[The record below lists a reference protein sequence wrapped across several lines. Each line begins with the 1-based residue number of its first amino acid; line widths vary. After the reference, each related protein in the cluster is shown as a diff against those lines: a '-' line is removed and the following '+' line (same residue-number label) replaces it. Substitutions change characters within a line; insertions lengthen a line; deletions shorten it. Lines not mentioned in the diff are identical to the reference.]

1 MHLMDS
7 RMRNAPLPVFCR
19 LLDMLKCNQGL
30 FKTEYLIES
39 RNRDSPRCRCTKI
52 HTSWFLLM
60 NQSKRLTELSA
71 WIVQLISK
79 WFLTHYYRL
88 TLVTTEKTAIML
100 RISSHA
106 PMLCAFAAT
115 GRRNWVVNFQASTRT
130 SKILFIRA
138 SRGASGKEATNRV
151 MKPNWITAKQR
162 WDDMFLHIKTSYSAI
177 CE

>member
-1 MHLMDS
+1 MHHFRYFADYS
-7 RMRNAPLPVFCR
+7 TCQNAIKDFLKPSTWLNRGIVTA
-19 LLDMLKCNQGL
+19 LDVGVLKFIQA
-30 FKTEYLIES
+30 
-39 RNRDSPRCRCTKI
+39 
-52 HTSWFLLM
+52 WFLLM

-115 GRRNWVVNFQASTRT
+115 GLRNWVVNFQASTRT